1 MNATLIMQMY
11 YSRGKVRIDMLNRR
25 QKNYFV
31 RMLILFSKD
40 VRGTNQEAIY
50 LNKAISKI
58 ENNNNFDDTMMSL
71 LNDLENLNKDT
82 VQTGGLTTRIK
93 ALFDDIKHDYDGA
106 KGRKKYLIGALQL
119 FINTAGI
126 SELSRMVL
134 SNADQKLR
142 EGSMIV
148 DDAIEYIMDW
158 IQKIANTQG
167 LVEDEKLA
175 RKIFSQQIYT
185 SDLSLDKL
193 AELINAK

>member
-1 MNATLIMQMY
+1 
-11 YSRGKVRIDMLNRR
+11 MLNRR

-31 RMLILFSKD
+31 RMLILFSTD

-58 ENNNNFDDTMMSL
+58 ENNNNFDDTIMSL

-93 ALFDDIKHDYDGA
+93 ALFDDIKHDYGGA

-167 LVEDEKLA
+167 LVKDEKLA

-185 SDLSLDKL
+185 SDLSLDEL